1 VTQPE
6 FEPPRQVRIS
16 LLLGSSFGIKFWDLG
31 PRLVANLKTDG
42 GLDALFTSDDRR
54 GHSGHSFHA
63 RTIHRHPL
71 LHQLIGHRVGGR
83 AVDLDTDYLLGGET
97 QGTEGGLGLAVGLLG
112 RPLDRLILGR
122 FDRLIAG
129 DEGHAIDA
137 GGSGFDDFIEEGADR
152 RWVDLEPHNVGALVA
167 DDRVLAVFIFVGGV
181 EGCAVGVELFDGFVF
196 LEEGDDRRR
205 SFGDIGLGA
214 DGGFALDFDA
224 ELDLGEG
231 LGDVDRA
238 LSGDGEAAGHVGEAG
253 GRAEVAAGSEAEGEA
268 GGEDQGGG
276 AGKVCDAHGIDRVW
290 DGSILVGRSAIGRLV
305 SFFATLGLWGWLFL

>member
-31 PRLVANLKTDG
+31 PRLVANLKADG
-42 GLDALFTSDDRR
+42 GLDALFTGDDRCGR
-54 GHSGHSFHA
+54 GRNFHGH
-63 RTIHRHPL
+63 RIIHRHPL

-83 AVDLDTDYLLGGET
+83 AVDLDADYLLGGQA

-112 RPLDRLILGR
+112 RSLDRLVLGR

-137 GGSGFDDFIEEGADR
+137 GSSGFDDVIEEGADR

-167 DDRVLAVFIFVGGV
+167 DNRILAVFIFVGGV
-181 EGCAVGVELFDGFVF
+181 EGCAVGVEFFDGFVF
-196 LEEGDDRRR
+196 LEQGDDRRR
-205 SFGDIGLGA
+205 SFGDIGLGPH
-214 DGGFALDFDA
+214 GGFALDFDA
-224 ELDLGEG
+224 ELDLGQG
-231 LGDVDRA
+231 LGDV
-238 LSGDGEAAGHVGEAG
+238 
-253 GRAEVAAGSEAEGEA
+253 
-268 GGEDQGGG
+268 DQGGG

-290 DGSILVGRSAIGRLV
+290 DGSILVGRWAIERLV
-305 SFFATLGLWGWLFL
+305 SFFATLGLWSWLCL

>member
-1 VTQPE
+1 LSHPA
-6 FEPPRQVRIS
+6 RYGS
-16 LLLGSSFGIKFWDLG
+16 LYFWSRWKPG
-31 PRLVANLKTDG
+31 LVANLKADG
-42 GLDALFTSDDRR
+42 GLDALFTGDDRR
-54 GHSGHSFHA
+54 GRGRNFHGHS
-63 RTIHRHPL
+63 IHPHL
-71 LHQLIGHRVGGR
+71 LPHHFIGHRVGSS
-83 AVDLDTDYLLGGET
+83 AVDLDADYLLGCQA

-112 RPLDRLILGR
+112 RPLDRLVLGR
-122 FDRLIAG
+122 FDRLIASH
-129 DEGHAIDA
+129 EGHAIDA
-137 GGSGFDDFIEEGADR
+137 GCPGFDDVIEEGADR
-152 RWVDLEPHNVGALVA
+152 RWVDLEPHNIGALVA
-167 DDRVLAVFIFVGGV
+167 DDRVLAVLGFVGGV
-181 EGCAVGVELFDGFVF
+181 EGCAVGVEFFDGFVF
-196 LEEGDDRRR
+196 LEQGDDRRR

-253 GRAEVAAGSEAEGEA
+253 GRAQVAAGSEAEGEA